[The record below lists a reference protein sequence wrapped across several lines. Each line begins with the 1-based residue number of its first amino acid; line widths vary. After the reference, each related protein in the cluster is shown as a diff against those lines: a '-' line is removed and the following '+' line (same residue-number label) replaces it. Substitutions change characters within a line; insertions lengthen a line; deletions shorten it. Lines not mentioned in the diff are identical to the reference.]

1 MLGGSDMS
9 HHTSCP
15 SLRVLIVDKCPD
27 NRGSLHMLLTLWGCK
42 VCEAADGPA
51 ALDQAAAFHPDV
63 ILLDVCLPRLDGYA
77 VARQVRQL
85 PGLANVLLMALTG
98 YGREEDSTRSR
109 EA

>member
-1 MLGGSDMS
+1 
-9 HHTSCP
+9 
-15 SLRVLIVDKCPD
+15 
-27 NRGSLHMLLTLWGCK
+27 MLLTLWGCK

-109 EA
+109 EAGIDHHLVKPCEPNRLECLLGDRRAQGCCAG